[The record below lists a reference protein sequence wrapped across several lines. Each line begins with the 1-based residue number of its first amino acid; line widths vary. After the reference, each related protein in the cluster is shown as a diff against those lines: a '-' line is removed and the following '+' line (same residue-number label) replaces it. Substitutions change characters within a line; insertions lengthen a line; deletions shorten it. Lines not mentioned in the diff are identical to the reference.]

1 MCTIPTSMNKQF
13 PKSYRTIA
21 ISLAA
26 IGILALALSGTFSAI
41 SRWVTKPLTTVQT
54 WVSNQYLGIETFL
67 SASQDIRDIRQQ
79 NTELEAE
86 NARMQAQIVELQQ
99 QLVEFKILSALL
111 EFARANPEHQYIGA
125 SVIGRDPSPFLN
137 YIIIN
142 RGSDDGLRRGMPV
155 VSQNGLAGR
164 VVQVTASGAR
174 VSLITDPVTSINV
187 RVEPSRS
194 AAVLAGSITGD
205 ITLEQIPQDAD
216 VQPGNLILTSG
227 LGGTYPANIIVG
239 QVTSVRSREN
249 ALFQSASVQ
258 PVTDFSD
265 LSIVLVITNFEPV
278 DLSPLLPES
287 AAP

>member
-1 MCTIPTSMNKQF
+1 MNIKF

-26 IGILALALSGTFSAI
+26 IGILALALSGTFTTI
-41 SRWVTKPLTTVQT
+41 SRWVTKPLTAVQT
-54 WVSNQYLGIETFL
+54 WVSSQYFGVESFL
-67 SASQDIRDIRQQ
+67 TASQDIQEVRQQ

-111 EFARANPEHQYIGA
+111 EFARANPEHQYLGA

-155 VSQNGLAGR
+155 VTQNGLAGR

-174 VSLITDPVTSINV
+174 VSLITDPATRINV
-187 RVEPSRS
+187 RIEPSRS
-194 AAVLAGSITGD
+194 AGVLSGTITGD

-227 LGGTYPANIIVG
+227 LGGTYPSNIIVG

-258 PVTDFSD
+258 PVTDFTD

-287 AAP
+287 TIP

>member
-1 MCTIPTSMNKQF
+1 MNIRF
-13 PKSYRTIA
+13 PKSLRIIA
-21 ISLAA
+21 LSLVA
-26 IGILALALSGTFSAI
+26 IGILALALSGVFTSV
-41 SRWVTKPLTTVQT
+41 SRWIVSPITSVQT
-54 WVSNQYLGIETFL
+54 WVSLQYQGVENFV
-67 SASQDIRDIRQQ
+67 SASQDIREIRQQ

-86 NARMQAQIVELQQ
+86 NARMQAQIVQLQQ
-99 QLVEFKILSALL
+99 QLIEFEILSALL

-155 VSQNGLAGR
+155 VTQNGLAGR
-164 VVQVTASGAR
+164 VVQVTATGAR
-174 VSLITDPVTSINV
+174 VSLITDPVTRINV

-194 AAVLAGSITGD
+194 AAVLTGSITGD
-205 ITLEQIPQDAD
+205 ITLEQIPQDDD
-216 VQPGNLILTSG
+216 VNPGNLILTSG
-227 LGGTYPANIIVG
+227 LGGNYPANIIVG
-239 QVTSVRSREN
+239 QITSVRSREN

-278 DLSPLLPES
+278 DFTPLIPES
-287 AAP
+287 DTP

>member
-1 MCTIPTSMNKQF
+1 MNIRF
-13 PKSYRTIA
+13 PKSLRIIA
-21 ISLAA
+21 LSLVA
-26 IGILALALSGTFSAI
+26 IGILALALSGVFTSI
-41 SRWVTKPLTTVQT
+41 SRWIVSPLTSVQT
-54 WVSNQYLGIETFL
+54 WVSQQYQGVENFI
-67 SASQDIRDIRQQ
+67 SSSQDIRDIRQQ

-99 QLVEFKILSALL
+99 QLVEFEILSALL

-155 VSQNGLAGR
+155 VTQNGLAGR
-164 VVQVTASGAR
+164 VVQVTATGAR
-174 VSLITDPVTSINV
+174 VSLITDPVTRINV

-194 AAVLAGSITGD
+194 AAVLSGSITGD
-205 ITLEQIPQDAD
+205 ITLEQIPQDDD
-216 VQPGNLILTSG
+216 VNPGNLILTSG
-227 LGGTYPANIIVG
+227 LGGNYPANIIVG
-239 QVTSVRSREN
+239 QITSVRSREN
-249 ALFQSASVQ
+249 AIFQSASVQ

-278 DLSPLLPES
+278 DFTPLIPKS
-287 AAP
+287 GTP

>member
-1 MCTIPTSMNKQF
+1 MNNRVPQ
-13 PKSYRTIA
+13 SLRVIA

-26 IGILALALSGTFSAI
+26 IGILALALSGTFTTL
-41 SRWVTKPLTTVQT
+41 SRWVTVPITAVQT
-54 WVSNQYLGIETFL
+54 WVSNQYQGVENFL
-67 SASQDIRDIRQQ
+67 SASQDIQEIRQQ
-79 NTELEAE
+79 NTALEAE

-99 QLVEFKILSALL
+99 QLVEFEILSALL
-111 EFARANPEHQYIGA
+111 EFARANPEYQYIGA
-125 SVIGRDPSPFLN
+125 SIIGQDPSPFLN

-155 VSQNGLAGR
+155 VTQNGLAGR
-164 VVQVTASGAR
+164 VVQVTASAAR
-174 VSLITDPVTSINV
+174 VSLITDPITLINV

-194 AAVLAGSITGD
+194 PAVLTGSVTGD

-216 VQPGNLILTSG
+216 VNPGNLILTSG
-227 LGGTYPANIIVG
+227 LGGNYPANIIVG

-278 DLSPLLPES
+278 DFSPLIPDES
-287 AAP
+287 SP

>member
-1 MCTIPTSMNKQF
+1 MNIQF
-13 PKSYRTIA
+13 PKNLRVIA

-26 IGILALALSGTFSAI
+26 IGILALALSGVFRTL
-41 SRWVTKPLTTVQT
+41 SRWVVSPLTSVQT
-54 WVSNQYLGIETFL
+54 WVSQQYQGVESFV
-67 SASQDIRDIRQQ
+67 SASQDIREIREQ
-79 NTELEAE
+79 NIGLEAE
-86 NARMQAQIVELQQ
+86 NARLQAQIVELQQ
-99 QLVEFKILSALL
+99 QLVEYEILSALL

-142 RGSDDGLRRGMPV
+142 RGSDDGLQRGMPV
-155 VSQNGLAGR
+155 VTQNGLAGR
-164 VVQVTASGAR
+164 VVQVTASSAR
-174 VSLITDPVTSINV
+174 VSLITDPATNINV

-205 ITLEQIPQDAD
+205 ISLEQIPQDAE
-216 VQPGNLILTSG
+216 VSPGNLILTSG
-227 LGGTYPANIIVG
+227 LGGNYPANIIVG

-265 LSIVLVITNFEPV
+265 LSIVLVIINFEPV
-278 DLSPLLPES
+278 DFSPLIPDS
-287 AAP
+287 GTP

>member
-1 MCTIPTSMNKQF
+1 MNIRF
-13 PKSYRTIA
+13 PKSLRIIA
-21 ISLAA
+21 LSLVA
-26 IGILALALSGTFSAI
+26 IGILALALSGVFSSL
-41 SRWVTKPLTTVQT
+41 SRLIGTPFTSIQT
-54 WVSNQYLGIETFL
+54 WVSQQYQGVENFV
-67 SASQDIRDIRQQ
+67 SASQDIREIQQQ
-79 NTELEAE
+79 NTGLEAE

-99 QLVEFKILSALL
+99 QLIEFEILSALL
-111 EFARANPEHQYIGA
+111 EFARANPEHKYIGA

-155 VSQNGLAGR
+155 VTQSGLAGR
-164 VVQVTASGAR
+164 IVQVTATGAR
-174 VSLITDPVTSINV
+174 VSLVTDPVTRINV

-194 AAVLAGSITGD
+194 AAVLTGSITGD

-216 VQPGNLILTSG
+216 VSPGNLILTSG
-227 LGGTYPANIIVG
+227 LGGNYPANIIVG

-265 LSIVLVITNFEPV
+265 ISIVLVITNFEPV
-278 DLSPLLPES
+278 DFSPLIPDS
-287 AAP
+287 GTP